1 MFFSSLL
8 EELKIKK
15 LLHFSCDISVFYML
29 RDDIYLLSLLGIV
42 TAWCRFQRSP
52 LGNLRDTCLHPCL
65 LLKNPRLSL
74 LSGWPSHLSLW
85 RGTANMIC
93 YLLASS
99 LPPHPNQSRVPS
111 PTQSRVPGPQ
121 SHCMLAFL
129 PDLLNCFDCCGKWII
144 LKWEPGQ
151 IWFGLETTQGFKRS
165 QQEWLGLVWFLCFH
179 GVLTS
184 PKRKQHSYPESKH
197 LCF

>member
-8 EELKIKK
+8 EELNIKK

-42 TAWCRFQRSP
+42 TAWCRFQRST
-52 LGNLRDTCLHPCL
+52 LGNLRDTCFHPCL

-85 RGTANMIC
+85 KGTANMIC
-93 YLLASS
+93 RLPPSS
-99 LPPHPNQSRVPS
+99 LR
-111 PTQSRVPGPQ
+111 PTPQPVQGLQ

-129 PDLLNCFDCCGKWII
+129 SDLLNCFDCCGKWII
-144 LKWEPGQ
+144 LKWKPGQ

-165 QQEWLGLVWFLCFH
+165 Q
-179 GVLTS
+179 
-184 PKRKQHSYPESKH
+184 
-197 LCF
+197 

>member
-29 RDDIYLLSLLGIV
+29 RDGICLLSLLGIV
-42 TAWCRFQRSP
+42 TAWCRLQRSP
-52 LGNLRDTCLHPCL
+52 LGNFRDTCLQPCL
-65 LLKNPRLSL
+65 LLKIPRLSL

-85 RGTANMIC
+85 KGTANMIC
-93 YLLASS
+93 HLPVSS
-99 LPPHPNQSRVPS
+99 LPPHPNQP
-111 PTQSRVPGPQ
+111 
-121 SHCMLAFL
+121 HCMLAFL
-129 PDLLNCFDCCGKWII
+129 LDLLNCFDCCGKWII
-144 LKWEPGQ
+144 LKWKPGK
-151 IWFGLETTQGFKRS
+151 IWFRLETTQGFKRS
-165 QQEWLGLVWFLCFH
+165 QQEGLGLVWFLCFH

-184 PKRKQHSYPESKH
+184 PKRKEHSYPESKH